1 MPVDFVKHIERRAN
15 SLGTVRAA
23 LAVWL
28 MLQLPAL
35 VLTAQ
40 DAVPAIA
47 PTAGQEHPLSP
58 VDGEPDTLTRQQKD
72 LIAAAFAAT
81 HDGYSVDEAILDD
94 ARQEQFQAACA
105 MSVPE
110 LSPLER
116 NWALL
121 NLRKAGALSDIRTTR
136 RSQSPDLNPVRPLA
150 EIAARR
156 LQDQHAVSV
165 DQIMA
170 DPVLREEFNAAARA
184 IDPEVDSYAARKAA
198 FQLRKTRQLRP
209 ELITRIADWE
219 RQITVRPV
227 AEWRA
232 DLESIPEVPGL
243 YVFSDA
249 TGYLYVGETD
259 NLRRR
264 LESHL
269 AESDRQALANSLAS
283 QDCVNVLLEIHTF
296 GAGSRMDEVRI
307 RRACESE
314 LIRSRN
320 PRFNIRM

>member
-1 MPVDFVKHIERRAN
+1 MPDDLTNRNDRRKIPGGA
-15 SLGTVRAA
+15 VRAA
-23 LAVWL
+23 LAWL
-28 MLQLPAL
+28 LILPAIASPAA
-35 VLTAQ
+35 AQ
-40 DAVPAIA
+40 DADLATAPSAGEETPAS
-47 PTAGQEHPLSP
+47 PLD
-58 VDGEPDTLTRQQKD
+58 VEPDRLTPQQKD
-72 LIAAAFAAT
+72 LIAGAFAAT
-81 HDGYSVDEAILDD
+81 HDGYSVDEVILDD
-94 ARQEQFQAACA
+94 ARQEQFLAACA

-110 LSPLER
+110 LSPLDR
-116 NWALL
+116 NRALL
-121 NLRKAGALSDIRTTR
+121 NLRKAGALVDIRTTR
-136 RSQSPDLNPVRPLA
+136 RSERSDLNPVRPLA

-170 DPVLREEFNAAARA
+170 DPVLREEFNAAVRA
-184 IDPEVDSYAARKAA
+184 IDPEVDAYAARKAA

-209 ELITRIADWE
+209 ELITRIADWD

-227 AEWRA
+227 AEWRV

-249 TGYLYVGETD
+249 SGYLYVGETD

-269 AESDRQALANSLAS
+269 AESDRQALANYLAREE
-283 QDCVNVLLEIHTF
+283 CVNVQLEIHTF
-296 GAGSRMDEVRI
+296 GAGSRMDEIRV

-314 LIRSRN
+314 LIRSRV